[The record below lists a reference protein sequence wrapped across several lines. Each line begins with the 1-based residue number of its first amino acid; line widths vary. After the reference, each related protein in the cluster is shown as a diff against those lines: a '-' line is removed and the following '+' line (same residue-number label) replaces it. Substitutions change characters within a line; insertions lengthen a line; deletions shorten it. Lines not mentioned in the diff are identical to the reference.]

1 MSESCENNTL
11 LKRDGTSQRRRLL
24 KALLPDYAA
33 IDDRGIADLIEFA
46 KAYGKELRYFS
57 ENGSEHESDWGGFLS
72 TEKDKDLNL
81 FLERLLDDDAA
92 FKAYAEKKGGFTQP
106 QKALFLAF
114 LKLFRIAQDDLNKIG
129 KKHIDFYY
137 RDVLRLKENPPVA
150 DKVHLIFELA
160 RHVRRSHRIAEGTE
174 LKAGKDKTGQPLTY
188 ATKKELAV
196 NHGKVK
202 ELKAVFR
209 DSSSDDRLYASPV
222 VNSSDGKG
230 GEIENEEKSWKSF
243 GSVKSPFAEIGCAI
257 ASPLLSLPEG
267 NRKVIFS
274 FLFDP
279 SNRDDLERIAR
290 MGGSHAGN
298 MFRVLF
304 SGEEGWIETTP
315 VDRSADTETES
326 EVEKKA
332 LTFINSATVNDI
344 TVKIKDDPS
353 RGYSGDRPG
362 YTIGPLVAGRIVEY
376 RTVKMKGAFSKL
388 DQVLAVRGLGQDKL
402 GDIRYT
408 FTKKLNRVKI
418 NPAEGSITIARTL
431 NESDPPVVNYDKE
444 VLSDPIETQWPVA
457 KIMLNMDAET
467 PGNFPYQHLKNLK
480 LLDAKVSVD
489 VEGIRNNIL
498 QNDAGLL
505 DPGKPFMPFG
515 NRPATGSSFYIG
527 NRDLLQKKPDKV
539 WIHFNWQNLPSEG
552 FEEYY
557 REYGSEFTFNTAD
570 FKATLSLLQGRRWEE
585 LNDEVPLF
593 MRDDNGGQVLSQR
606 SIALTETDLAPLR
619 RNAFMEQLTSLGTST
634 KDGFL
639 RLELGS
645 QDFGHKDYAKVYAY
659 NVINEVVD
667 EDSED
672 NIILIPNE
680 PYTPVIA
687 GLSIDYKASVV
698 LGNENMVNSG
708 IDQYFLVHPFGV
720 TPAASDKKH
729 GAFVPA
735 IEDEGSLYIGMKDF
749 SGGQTLSLLIQVA
762 EGSADPDFPRQ
773 PVYWSFLSGDNWAP
787 FNDRQVLSDTT
798 NELLTSGIISFS
810 VPGTATTEHTML
822 PAGFVWLRASAAKQ
836 TPAISD
842 LISIQAQAVTAE
854 FRDRDNDPEHLASPL
869 PAETIAKLKSS
880 DSSVREVN
888 QPFASFGG
896 AMKEESEAYYVRVSE
911 RLRHKQRAVTI
922 WDYERLILQKF
933 PSVYKVK
940 CLNHIRYEGPAGVY
954 SEIAPGYVSLIV
966 VSDMK
971 NRNAVDPLKPKT
983 SLALLSEIEDYLS
996 GIRAEA
1002 VKLTVRNPLYE
1013 EIKVSFNV
1021 SFREGMDQGFYAEVL
1036 NREITSYLSPW
1047 AFEDTP
1053 DVVFGGRIHKSM
1065 ILHFVEK
1072 RPYVD
1077 FVTCFKMDH
1086 RIPSGTGE
1094 AMKIKKD
1101 VDEAEASTSASVLGS
1116 APAHNIK
1123 VLDEPECACDDNKV
1137 EAFKEL
1143 KTDDC
1148 GCS

>member
-11 LKRDGTSQRRRLL
+11 LKRDGTSRRQSLL

-46 KAYGKELRYFS
+46 KAYGNEVRYFS
-57 ENGSEHESDWGGFLS
+57 ENGSEHESDWSGFLS

-81 FLERLLDDDAA
+81 LLERLLDDDAA

-160 RHVRRSHRIAEGTE
+160 RHVRGAHNIGEGTE

-188 ATKKELAV
+188 STIKELAV

-209 DSSSDDRLYASPV
+209 DSSGDNRLYASPIV
-222 VNSSDGKG
+222 KSSDGKG
-230 GEIENEEKSWKSF
+230 SEIENNERSWKAF
-243 GSVKSPFAEIGCAI
+243 GSKKSPFAEIGCAI
-257 ASPLLSLPEG
+257 ASPILSLPEG

-279 SNRDDLERIAR
+279 SNKDDLERIED
-290 MGGSHAGN
+290 MGGAHTGN

-304 SGEEGWIETTP
+304 SGEDGWIETTL
-315 VDRSADTETES
+315 VDPSADAEIIN
-326 EVEKKA
+326 EVERKA
-332 LTFINSATVNDI
+332 LRFINSATVNDI

-362 YTIGPLVAGRIVEY
+362 YTIGPLVAGRIIRY
-376 RTVKMKGAFSKL
+376 RTEDMKGAFSKL
-388 DQVLAVRGLGQDKL
+388 DQVLEVQGLGQEKL
-402 GDIRYT
+402 GDIKYT
-408 FTKKLNRVKI
+408 FTKKLNRIEI

-431 NESDPPVVNYDKE
+431 SESDPAVTAFNRE
-444 VLSDPIETQWPVA
+444 VLEDPIETRWPVA

-480 LLDAKVSVD
+480 LLEVKVSVD

-505 DPGKPFMPFG
+505 DAGKPFMPFG

-539 WIHFNWQNLPSEG
+539 WINFGWQNLPAEG

-557 REYGSEFTFNTAD
+557 EEYGSGLIFNTGD
-570 FKATLSLLQGRRWEE
+570 FKASLSLLQGRRWEK
-585 LNDEVPLF
+585 LDDEFELF
-593 MRDDNGGQVLSQR
+593 MKDEISEELLSSR
-606 SIALTETDLAPLR
+606 SIDLKEKDLEPMR
-619 RNAFMEQLTSLGTST
+619 RNPLMEELTSLGTST

-639 RLELGS
+639 RFELGD
-645 QDFGHKDYAKVYAY
+645 QDFGHKDYARVYAY
-659 NVINEVVD
+659 NVINEKKNGTND
-667 EDSED
+667 
-672 NIILIPNE
+672 ILIPNE
-680 PYTPVIA
+680 PYTPVMA

-708 IDQYFLVHPFGV
+708 IDQFFLVHPFGV
-720 TPAASDKKH
+720 TSAASEKKH

-749 SGGQTLSLLIQVA
+749 TGGQTLSLLIQVA

-773 PVYWSFLSGDNWAP
+773 PVYWSFLSGDNWVP
-787 FNDRQVLSDTT
+787 FNDLQVLSDTT

-810 VPGTATTEHTML
+810 VPGTATTEHSML

-836 TPAISD
+836 TPAISN
-842 LISIQAQAVTAE
+842 LISIQDQAVTAE
-854 FRDRDNDPEHLASPL
+854 FRDRDNDPEYLASPL

-880 DSSVREVN
+880 DSAVKEVN

-896 AMKEESEAYYVRVSE
+896 AMKEDSEAYYVRVSE

-983 SLALLSEIEDYLS
+983 SLAVLSEIEDYLS

-1021 SFREGMDQGFYAEVL
+1021 SFHEGMDQGYYAEVL

-1047 AFEDTP
+1047 AFQDTP

-1077 FVTCFKMDH
+1077 FVTCFKMNH

-1094 AMKIKKD
+1094 SMKIKKD
-1101 VDEAEASTSASVLGS
+1101 VDEAEASTAASVLGS
-1116 APAHNIK
+1116 APAHNIT